1 MDLRKPKRF
10 ATFSLGLG
18 KKKKK
23 PDENISKSTFGL
35 SSTDAGNEVM
45 CDSLTLISGRLEMK
59 YFNILFIHLTY
70 EVIKI
75 WNQNE
80 YECVIITLL
89 ICRTFCSSA
98 DVGCGSWSFKVT
110 MQIWSHKEIHL

>member
-23 PDENISKSTFGL
+23 PDENVSKSTFGL

-59 YFNILFIHLTY
+59 WDKISWINILFIHLTY
-70 EVIKI
+70 EVIEI
-75 WNQNE
+75 WNQDE
-80 YECVIITLL
+80 YKCVIITLL
-89 ICRTFCSSA
+89 ICITFCSSA
-98 DVGCGSWSFKVT
+98 DVGSGSWSFKVT
-110 MQIWSHKEIHL
+110 MQI